1 MVNCAYIYL
10 SPMKMKIDIDKFIA
24 IRDALQV
31 ERAALEAR
39 LNVIAKA
46 LGESTATATPTP
58 TPAATTGKRVISAAT
73 KAKMRASQQARW
85 ANKRKPSAM
94 TAVKPAAAPKKK
106 GKLSA
111 QGLANIKAAQKARW
125 AKVHAAKAAK
135 AK

>member
-1 MVNCAYIYL
+1 
-10 SPMKMKIDIDKFIA
+10 MKMKIDIDKFIA

-73 KAKMRASQQARW
+73 KAKMRASQQARC
-85 ANKRKPSAM
+85 ANKRKPNAM

-135 AK
+135 SK